1 MELEFEKE
9 LIHLAEHDLEI
20 REKLSSEG
28 KLAGGYHPEMEHVH
42 KANAERLRE
51 IMSKIGFPT
60 ISKVGSIASDAA
72 WLIIQ
77 HSIGEP
83 EFMKEC
89 YKMMEENI
97 LDINLKN
104 KACLYDRIQVFQG
117 KPQKYGTQLMAGG
130 IPFPVEDKES
140 LNKERE
146 KANLF
151 SLSEKEIR
159 RIPDPEKIPEIDEK
173 DQGYIAWRKKV
184 GWV

>member
-1 MELEFEKE
+1 
-9 LIHLAEHDLEI
+9 
-20 REKLSSEG
+20 
-28 KLAGGYHPEMEHVH
+28 
-42 KANAERLRE
+42 
-51 IMSKIGFPT
+51 
-60 ISKVGSIASDAA
+60 
-72 WLIIQ
+72 
-77 HSIGEP
+77 
-83 EFMKEC
+83 
-89 YKMMEENI
+89 
-97 LDINLKN
+97 
-104 KACLYDRIQVFQG
+104 
-117 KPQKYGTQLMAGG
+117 MAGG